1 MKSAN
6 RSRARRIA
14 PHSTGFSLIEMMVAL
29 TIGLVMIVAAGFVFA
44 KARDIFKTTETTARL
59 QENARYA
66 LSIIE
71 TDARMANYW
80 GLISR
85 PALFNNAA
93 SSVAPLTPTISNNCG
108 TDSTF
113 VTDLDSFAA
122 GTNNT
127 YSLACTPPA
136 TGAAQSGTDVLI
148 IRRASAERIPQSAAG
163 VSAQAGRLLIV
174 TSRTQGEIFLAT
186 AAGTIPAGYAQADVP
201 GEPPLADTRRLM
213 VHAYYVSP
221 DSSIGTGYP
230 SLRRKTLITGPAFQ
244 DEEIIP
250 GVEDLQVQFGVDVND
265 DRNADVFVNPGA
277 VPAGGLIVAVRVWL
291 RVRAQDIDVAH
302 VDTQPYVYADRNQ
315 SAFNDQY
322 RRLVVMQTIQLRNT
336 RL

>member
-1 MKSAN
+1 
-6 RSRARRIA
+6 
-14 PHSTGFSLIEMMVAL
+14 MVAL

-71 TDARMANYW
+71 TDARMANFW

-93 SSVAPLTPTISNNCG
+93 SSVAPLTPTVSNNCG

-113 VTDLDSFAA
+113 VTDLDSFVA

-127 YSLACTPPA
+127 YSLACAPPA
-136 TGAAQSGTDVLI
+136 VGAAQSGTDVLI
-148 IRRASAERIPQSAAG
+148 IRRASTERISAS
-163 VSAQAGRLLIV
+163 SATQFATEVAKHAGRLLIV
-174 TSRTQGEIFLAT
+174 TSRTQGEIFQAT
-186 AAGTIPAGYAQADVP
+186 SAGTSPAGY
-201 GEPPLADTRRLM
+201 EPWDLVSSDPPRADTRRLM